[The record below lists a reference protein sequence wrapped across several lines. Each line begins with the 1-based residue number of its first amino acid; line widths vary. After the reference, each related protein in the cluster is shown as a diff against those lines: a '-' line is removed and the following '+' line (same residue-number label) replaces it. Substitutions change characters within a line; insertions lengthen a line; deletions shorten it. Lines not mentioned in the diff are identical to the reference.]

1 MYVIDLCRRDNPFS
15 DFQNSIFCRLL
26 NNMSQK
32 TINFLLVSHILLA
45 LVIVIRPLLGSMP
58 FDNVVLHI
66 ADDFFLM
73 YYFPVLILVCA
84 DSFFLL
90 YLLPFIRKSIF
101 QINFYFDYISKKTLF
116 KSFLINSKKEI
127 ALSGISP
134 IENYIFLLP
143 SVNDD
148 DKKEIKKYLTS
159 LASFIWTIRLGVYSK
174 LREYVYLIVLL
185 LVFVIGF
192 ILVYEVY
199 YQVII
204 GISPEDIKNR
214 YILLYLLTWLIY
226 VIMRLK
232 TITGTHYNY
241 TVFPTLWA
249 KSNSPNVLDQIVIYT
264 YKIEEEILVDKY
276 EYTSRNI
283 LDDIKSNSESK
294 SLDSII
300 EFSTTVIAMMLM
312 QFIT

>member
-1 MYVIDLCRRDNPFS
+1 MYVGVFCRKNKPFA
-15 DFQNSIFCRLL
+15 DFQNSIFCRLI
-26 NNMSQK
+26 NNASQK
-32 TINFLLVSHILLA
+32 KIDFVLLLHILLV
-45 LVIVIRPLLGSMP
+45 LFILIRSLSDKISL
-58 FDNVVLHI
+58 DNIIMHI
-66 ADDFFLM
+66 IDDFFLM

-84 DSFFLL
+84 DFLFLL
-90 YLLPFIRKSIF
+90 YLLPFIRKLIF
-101 QINFYFDYISKKTLF
+101 KINFYFEYISKTTLF
-116 KSFLINSKKEI
+116 HSSLTNKEAI
-127 ALSGISP
+127 AFSSTSP
-134 IENYIFLLP
+134 IESYVFLLP
-143 SVNDD
+143 SINDE

-199 YQVII
+199 YQVIVEVN
-204 GISPEDIKNR
+204 PEDIKNR

-249 KSNSPNVLDQIVIYT
+249 KSNSPNVLDQIVIYG
-264 YKIEEEILVDKY
+264 YKIEEGILVDKY

-283 LDDIKSNSESK
+283 SEDIESNRESK

-300 EFSTTVIAMMLM
+300 EFSTTVIAMMIM